1 MKALRSVLG
10 AFITPCVCFVGVGV
24 CDMSSGPRLFIPG
37 TRTLAPKTDITA
49 DQKEEIKEAFDLFD
63 HGSGSLDRTGVKNA
77 IRALGFEP
85 MRGEIQNLL
94 PTSFGSDLLSIDEV
108 AESVEAS
115 MKFIP
120 FSSLMVCKMLERD
133 PHSEFKKAFRLLDDD
148 ETGTIS
154 FKNLKRVNNE
164 LQMGMGDE
172 ELQEMMDDASR
183 DGTGEV
189 SEEAFLRIIGSA
201 SLL

>member
-1 MKALRSVLG
+1 MALRTAKAKFSANKYL
-10 AFITPCVCFVGVGV
+10 
-24 CDMSSGPRLFIPG
+24 RPG
-37 TRTLAPKTDITA
+37 LTEDEI
-49 DQKEEIKEAFDLFD
+49 EEIKEAFDLFD
-63 HGSGSLDRTGVKNA
+63 HGSGSLDRIGVKNA

-154 FKNLKRVNNE
+154 FKNLKRVNKE
-164 LQMGMGDE
+164 FQMGMGDK

>member
-1 MKALRSVLG
+1 MLG
-10 AFITPCVCFVGVGV
+10 AFITLWVCFVGVGV
-24 CDMSSGPRLFIPG
+24 CDMDGIASSGPRLFIPG

-133 PHSEFKKAFRLLDDD
+133 PHSEFKKAFRLFDDD